1 MWRLSGEIMLVSDL
15 DATVVA
21 VNPAFGALLGWDAG
35 EVVGICFIKLVH
47 PDDRDA
53 TLRRLAALG
62 SGAPASRFENR
73 YRRKNG
79 GYVTLCW
86 NAVAEAGFIHAVG
99 RDISAERAAAEATMH
114 SDEAL
119 RQSQKMDAI
128 GKLTGGIAHDFNNLL
143 HVISGNLQMLATV
156 PMEHPRAG
164 KWVDNAIVGVERG
177 ARLASS
183 LLAFGRRQALE
194 PKVVKIG
201 RVVTEMEDLLRRT
214 VGDPI
219 SMETIVAA
227 GLWHTLVDIAQ
238 VETAVLN
245 LAINARDAMSGGG
258 CLTLEVANAHLDQAY
273 CARHAE
279 VAPGEYVMLAVSDT
293 GGGMP
298 PEVAAHAFDPFF
310 STKPEGMGTGLGLS
324 MVYGFVKQSGG
335 HVKIYSEPG
344 HGTSVKLYWPRSI
357 DAAATPEPAAPA
369 APAGGNETILVA
381 EDDEGVRTIVVEMLS
396 DLGYQVLTANDADG
410 ALSILNS
417 GVAVDLLFTDV
428 VMPGALRSPEL
439 ARRAVE
445 LLPGLAVLF
454 TSGYTEN
461 AIVHGGRLDPGVEL
475 LGKPYT
481 RDALAKKIRLVLERN
496 QRAPAVTTAAPAPTR
511 ILLVEDEQAVRAIT
525 VDMLELLDHRVV
537 AVGDGRSALSALE
550 NGRFDILLT
559 DLGLPGMSGQELAKQ
574 ARLLYPAMRIILAS
588 GQAQAAGTAADA
600 LLLKPYSMASLEA
613 VVLAVA

>member
-1 MWRLSGEIMLVSDL
+1 MWRLSGEIMLVSDIA
-15 DATVVA
+15 ATIVA
-21 VNPAFGALLGWDAG
+21 VNPAFSALLGWEAG
-35 EVVGICFIKLVH
+35 EVVGTSFGNLVH
-47 PDDRDA
+47 PDDRES
-53 TLRRLAALG
+53 TLRAT
-62 SGAPASRFENR
+62 SSRFENR
-73 YRRKNG
+73 YRRKDG
-79 GYVTLCW
+79 GHATLSW
-86 NAVAEAGFIHAVG
+86 SAVAEAGLIYAVA
-99 RDISAERAAAEATMH
+99 RDVSAERAAAAAMKLA
-114 SDEAL
+114 DQAL

-156 PMEHPRAG
+156 PMAHPRAG
-164 KWVDNAIVGVERG
+164 TWVDNAIVGVERG

-194 PKVVKIG
+194 PKVVKVG
-201 RVVTEMEDLLRRT
+201 RVVAEMEESLRRT
-214 VGDPI
+214 LGEPI
-219 SMETIVAA
+219 HMETVVAG

-245 LAINARDAMSGGG
+245 LAINARDAMAGGG
-258 CLTLEVANAHLDQAY
+258 RLTLEVANAHLDHAY
-273 CARHAE
+273 CARHME

-293 GGGMP
+293 GCGMP
-298 PEVAAHAFDPFF
+298 SEVAARAFDPFF
-310 STKPEGMGTGLGLS
+310 STKPESMGTGLGLS
-324 MVYGFVKQSGG
+324 MVHGFVKQSGG

-344 HGTSVKLYWPRSI
+344 HGTSVKLYLPRSI
-357 DAAATPEPAAPA
+357 NAEAAPEPVAPA
-369 APAGGNETILVA
+369 ATVGGGETILVA
-381 EDDEGVRTIVVEMLS
+381 EDDEGVRAIVVEMLS
-396 DLGYQVLTANDADG
+396 DLGYRVLTANDADG

-417 GVAVDLLFTDV
+417 GARVDLLFTDV

-439 ARRAVE
+439 ARLAVE

-496 QRAPAVTTAAPAPTR
+496 QRDRPAPAVAAAAPTR
-511 ILLVEDEQAVRAIT
+511 ILLVEDEQAVRMIT
-525 VDMLELLDHRVV
+525 VDMLELLDHSVV

-559 DLGLPGMSGQELAKQ
+559 DLGLPGMSGQELARQ
-574 ARLLYPAMRIILAS
+574 ARLLYPSMRIILAS
-588 GQAQAAGTAADA
+588 GQAQASGTAADA
-600 LLLKPYSMASLEA
+600 VLLKPYSMASLEA
-613 VVLAVA
+613 VVLDVA